1 MSELF
6 RAGVSESY
14 ITYSLAVRE
23 DLKIRYSSTYV
34 VGEVNRTNYDPSIVV
49 EFIVN
54 GENRALYLGLS
65 EFDALQKA
73 VNSIDNLL
81 YNTENNSHNSRV

>member
-14 ITYSLAVRE
+14 VTYQLAIRE

-34 VGEVNRTNYDPSIVV
+34 MGEVNRTNYDPSIVIEV
-49 EFIVN
+49 INN
-54 GENRALYLGLS
+54 GEHRALYLSMS

-73 VNSIDNLL
+73 VSSIDNLL
-81 YNTENNSHNSRV
+81 ANTENHSYNSRV